1 MIRSKEFLLK
11 NVYDIRGKK
20 LGVVEDLYIDFFKGI
35 IIGLKISTHAFF
47 SKKNCVFIDD
57 IISIDKEILV
67 KELKEGTGLRLQE
80 VKGMDII
87 DLNGNLK
94 GVVEDCIIDEV
105 GLTIKGL
112 VVSTGLIERLLKGKE
127 VILINECIL
136 GEDYVLYVGNKNVT
150 LKSMPRKEEK
160 HEVSN

>member
-35 IIGLKISTHAFF
+35 IIGLKISTHVFF

-160 HEVSN
+160 NEVSN

>member
-105 GLTIKGL
+105 SLTIKGL

-160 HEVSN
+160 NEVSN

>member
-11 NVYDIRGKK
+11 NVYDIKGKK
-20 LGVVEDLYIDFFKGI
+20 LGVVEDVYIDFFKGI

-160 HEVSN
+160 NEVSN

>member
-94 GVVEDCIIDEV
+94 GVVEDCIIDEI

-160 HEVSN
+160 NEVSN

>member
-47 SKKNCVFIDD
+47 SKKNCLFIDD

-160 HEVSN
+160 NEVSN

>member
-160 HEVSN
+160 NEVSN